1 MPTLTQYWN
10 DEASRLDLALVA
22 EQASL
27 ATLRNAL
34 TLAQASQRAAA
45 DAARSQADAVAAARR
60 ALAAIAM
67 PADGD
72 PLLVRMEDALI
83 GLAAARVA
91 LANGELAVQ
100 RLRADVAARQGRAG
114 ALASEL
120 AEARRML
127 GQATQDAATRT
138 TMGDALTTGSL
149 AGLAADAA
157 AALTGF
163 GADAR
168 ARVEGEFPASGTAA
182 KDFLKRVRARRAIIE
197 ASATSAAGVETAAF
211 TASHAAL
218 AQAQRAFDT
227 ALQAVSARFQAGSAL
242 AADVATLERLA
253 ALPVAVP
260 PTSFP
265 VLTPWQHARLHDA
278 SRKSAREAA
287 LAKLKAVDDAQ
298 LALRSAQ
305 ASYDQALHAAM
316 QAEPDATPAQLDAT
330 TLSVQRAALDGKAAD
345 LEAAR
350 TAVDAGERAS
360 LQAWFAAVPDALWE
374 ALESL
379 DSALARLTLLSGPPA
394 AATLLA
400 DLDAAEAA
408 LASALSAARLTQRK
422 AAGAGAAHLRASA
435 AQLAESETQRQRADA
450 VARSASLF

>member
-1 MPTLTQYWN
+1 
-10 DEASRLDLALVA
+10 
-22 EQASL
+22 
-27 ATLRNAL
+27 
-34 TLAQASQRAAA
+34 
-45 DAARSQADAVAAARR
+45 
-60 ALAAIAM
+60 
-67 PADGD
+67 
-72 PLLVRMEDALI
+72 
-83 GLAAARVA
+83 
-91 LANGELAVQ
+91 
-100 RLRADVAARQGRAG
+100 
-114 ALASEL
+114 
-120 AEARRML
+120 
-127 GQATQDAATRT
+127 
-138 TMGDALTTGSL
+138 MGDALTTGSL
-149 AGLAADAA
+149 ARLAADAA